1 MVPLRS
7 LRVRVLSLVA
17 LSHKHAKVE
26 RITQW
31 NLKIVKISA
40 ESSVFHIPM
49 RGPGPWSQ

>member
-31 NLKIVKISA
+31 DPKTIKISA
-40 ESSVFHIPM
+40 ESTKVEFFKNTI
-49 RGPGPWSQ
+49 